1 MKVSNSHGD
10 NGENVVRND
19 DDIGRPQDIVDI
31 ENVSLDNNESPR
43 PSKDCDQRPI
53 SKRKQNPSSCQNE
66 DENAKR
72 TLVDTERDK
81 SSTQSSIIP
90 QLKTGDAIELATKYG
105 KWIVTDT

>member
-43 PSKDCDQRPI
+43 PSKDYDQRPI
-53 SKRKQNPSSCQNE
+53 SKRK
-66 DENAKR
+66 
-72 TLVDTERDK
+72 
-81 SSTQSSIIP
+81 
-90 QLKTGDAIELATKYG
+90 
-105 KWIVTDT
+105 